1 MAQVRLR
8 KALQVKNRIA
18 GEIAQ
23 LGKLIQSNNSHQDSA
38 SRFDVSKLISDREVF
53 VRKLVEIKTAISK
66 ANTQIYEKIALM
78 AELKSEIQ
86 LYRGLN
92 TNEGIASSG
101 YGPEA
106 KVIKIVATVNA
117 VMVEDKVRELTLKIE
132 KLQDE
137 VDYFNSTTEIVIP
150 D

>member
-23 LGKLIQSNNSHQDSA
+23 LGKLIQTNNSHQDGA
-38 SRFDVSKLISDREVF
+38 SRFDVSKLISDREVL
-53 VRKLVEIKTAISK
+53 VKKLVEIKTAISK
-66 ANTQIYEKIALM
+66 ANTEIYEKIALM

-92 TNEGIASSG
+92 TNEGTASSG
-101 YGPEA
+101 YGVEA
-106 KVIKIVATVNA
+106 KFIKIVATVNA
-117 VMVEDKVRELTLKIE
+117 AMVEDKVRELTLKIE